1 MAHSAVRG
9 DVAGPIDRE
18 SLVVLHTIFRRTL
31 GSRISSVKVLEAGR
45 NGYRKSLYVLLM
57 PTESVANARHHA
69 IVIITLVP
77 HLLDS
82 LLARQA
88 NFS

>member
-1 MAHSAVRG
+1 M
-9 DVAGPIDRE
+9 
-18 SLVVLHTIFRRTL
+18 LHTIFQDL
-31 GSRISSVKVLEAGR
+31 GIKDFFREGPIRGR
-45 NGYRKSLYVLLM
+45 DGYRKSSYALLM
-57 PTESVANARHHA
+57 PTESLANARHHA

-82 LLARQA
+82 LLAKQA